1 MKEMNSAL
9 EPLHHL
15 VIDTSKFTE
24 FLCFLLEDSDDRV
37 SVVAI
42 YETKSQLVF
51 EQVHACLALELIDCR
66 LK

>member
-24 FLCFLLEDSDDRV
+24 FLCFLVEDGNDRV

-42 YETKSQLVF
+42 YETLRQMMF
-51 EQVHACLALELIDCR
+51 E
-66 LK
+66 